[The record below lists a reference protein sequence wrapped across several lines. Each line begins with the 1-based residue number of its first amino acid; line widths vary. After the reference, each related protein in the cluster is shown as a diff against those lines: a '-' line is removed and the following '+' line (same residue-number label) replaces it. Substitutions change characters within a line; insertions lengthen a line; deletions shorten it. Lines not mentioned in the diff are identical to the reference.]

1 MRPHETVATASAGQ
15 QGPAQTDW
23 LDCLGEQARSWY
35 LTAGRLRDQGR
46 LALVGDLLARASQL
60 EPGSRQL
67 REAAAR
73 AQFAAGQYLGAQAS
87 FAAMAAIAPRDE
99 LAQFALALCEAC
111 LGDLESA
118 VRRLTLL
125 AKSRSDVPRFAL
137 ARAAVSDLLARE
149 QGPRVRLPSYLQ
161 PPVAI
166 APELLALEL
175 GERPGPQAP
184 VTDAHR

>member
-1 MRPHETVATASAGQ
+1 MRPRESVAAASADQHGPGQ
-15 QGPAQTDW
+15 PDW

-35 LTAGRLRDQGR
+35 LTAGRLREQGR

-60 EPGSRQL
+60 EPGSSQL

-87 FAAMAAIAPRDE
+87 FAAMAAVAPRDE

-118 VRRLTLL
+118 VKRLTLL
-125 AKSRSDVPRFAL
+125 AKRRPDVPRFAQ
-137 ARAAVSDLLARE
+137 ARVCVSDVLARE
-149 QGPRVRLPSYLQ
+149 HGPRVRLPSYLQ

-184 VTDAHR
+184 ATDADR